1 MTVEKLPYK
10 EIRRLRPVIP
20 ATQDTEKQNPK
31 INEDL
36 GELVRWSHKIV

>member
-10 EIRRLRPVIP
+10 GIRRLRPVIP
-20 ATQDTEKQNPK
+20 ATQDTETQNPK

-36 GELVRWSHKIV
+36 GKLVRWSHNIV

>member
-10 EIRRLRPVIP
+10 GIRRLRPVIP

-36 GELVRWSHKIV
+36 GKLVRWSHNIV